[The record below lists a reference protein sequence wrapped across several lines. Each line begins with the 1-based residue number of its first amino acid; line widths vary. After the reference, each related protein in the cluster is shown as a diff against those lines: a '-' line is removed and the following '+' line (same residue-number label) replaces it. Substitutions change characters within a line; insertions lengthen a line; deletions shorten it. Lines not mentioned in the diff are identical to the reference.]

1 MFLHDEWHTV
11 ITKSEPDL
19 YMSVWGHNGV
29 LTDWVAEQRYDL
41 TAFIDMYLL
50 CCSSALMDVDSG
62 LEGLLRELVMGML
75 AGDSSWRLPLLMV
88 VFFF

>member
-1 MFLHDEWHTV
+1 
-11 ITKSEPDL
+11 
-19 YMSVWGHNGV
+19 
-29 LTDWVAEQRYDL
+29 
-41 TAFIDMYLL
+41 
-50 CCSSALMDVDSG
+50 MDVDSG